1 MIVISSTEFR
11 NDLNK
16 YLDEALCQDV
26 IIYRGRTETFAL
38 SASKEVTSIR
48 SEEEWESFLEGSKGK
63 SYAIIPVVDEETRER
78 HEQELLAG
86 NAVERSCRMSAL
98 GYQGPVVAVRS
109 SYPDPR
115 VEETIAESELKARLA
130 KSLKKRV

>member
-26 IIYRGRTETFAL
+26 IIHRGRTETFAL
-38 SASKEVTSIR
+38 SASKEVASIH
-48 SEEEWESFLEGSKGK
+48 SEEEWDRFLESSEGK

-78 HEQELLAG
+78 HEQELLNG
-86 NAVERSCRMSAL
+86 NAVERSCRMSAS
-98 GYQGPVVAVRS
+98 GYQGPAVAVRC

-115 VEETIAESELKARLA
+115 VEEAIAESELKSRLA
-130 KSLKKRV
+130 KSLKRRV